1 MRNELFHQFNEIV
14 QDHNCY
20 FRGYTQYIACKSDR
34 KKGNLFQMRINRH
47 NNVDIEIKKSV
58 WNKITVE
65 YRELLKEKYNAHLT
79 SKGYM
84 KLTNIDNLNPLIVIL
99 TSALILMK

>member
-1 MRNELFHQFNEIV
+1 MRNELFHQFNTIV

-34 KKGNLFQMRINRH
+34 KKGNLFQMKINRH
-47 NNVDIEIKKSV
+47 NKIDIEMKKSV

-65 YRELLKEKYNAHLT
+65 YRELLKKEFNAHMALN
-79 SKGYM
+79 GYM
-84 KLTNIDNLNPLIVIL
+84 KLTNIDRLNPLIVIL
-99 TSALILMK
+99 MNALS